1 MRILTWHVH
10 AAWSTAFVSGGHE
23 YLVPVLPDRGP
34 YGRGR
39 PRTYPWPASARE
51 VTPEQLRHEHVDVA
65 VLQRPE
71 EEELVQAW
79 LGRRVPLIYVEHN
92 TPRGDVP
99 NTRHPLADR
108 DDVTIVHVTHFNDLF
123 WDCGAT
129 RTTVIE
135 HGVPT
140 PTARWTGEQPRLAVV
155 SNEPIRRG
163 RVTGTDLLPR
173 FAAVAPVDIFGIGV
187 SGLRL
192 ANVTPHEDPPQP
204 QMHAAVAKRR
214 VYLHLTRWT
223 SLGLSLIEAMLMG
236 CPVVV
241 LDTTE
246 ASRAVGPGAGV
257 LSTNVAELIEGARHF
272 LTDERAAAEAGAAAA
287 AYASARYGLDR
298 FLADW
303 DRLLWSVVDT
313 APAEPPIP
321 AEIAASASTT
331 PASATT
337 TPASA
342 EATSAAPTG
351 ATTRAAGAPAVAVG
365 EKAATA
371 VAPSGTGV
379 AP

>member
-10 AAWSTAFVSGGHE
+10 AAWSTAFVNGGHE

-71 EEELVQAW
+71 EEELVLAW

-123 WDCGAT
+123 WDCGGT

-135 HGVPT
+135 HGVPV
-140 PTARWTGEQPRLAVV
+140 PTARWTGELPRLAVV
-155 SNEPIRRG
+155 SNEPVRRG

-173 FAAVAPVDIFGIGV
+173 FAALAPVDIFGIGV

-192 ANVTPHEDPPQP
+192 ANVVPHEAPPQP
-204 QMHAAVAKRR
+204 QMHAALAQRR

-257 LSTNVAELIEGARHF
+257 LSTNVAELIEAARF
-272 LTDERAAAEAGAAAA
+272 YLTDARAAAAAGAAAQ

-303 DRLLWSVVDT
+303 DRLLQSVVG
-313 APAEPPIP
+313 PAGRTGPPV
-321 AEIAASASTT
+321 AATITPSTT
-331 PASATT
+331 QARTA
-337 TPASA
+337 
-342 EATSAAPTG
+342 
-351 ATTRAAGAPAVAVG
+351 AVG

-379 AP
+379 AS